1 MDWPTILVKITGA
14 VLFAVTIRSIVKHIK
29 LQKSRAAESKDAKQS
44 VSEMALNNILLY
56 LWLAFMIAFSLGMI
70 FNN

>member
-1 MDWPTILVKITGA
+1 MDWPTILVKIVGA
-14 VLFAVTIRSIVKHIK
+14 VLFAVTIRSIVKHVK
-29 LQKSRAAESKDAKQS
+29 MQKARAAESKETKQS